1 MQVYDVDFARNMGF
15 RDPVAEVAR
24 INALPGSI
32 SAAKAIPDRV
42 CVFGETWKVMFAM
55 PDGACFGVNVGH
67 QGWTSDDHLGLIC
80 DRWRAKPE
88 CSPVSSTRLD
98 TEPMENDG
106 TLFAP

>member
-1 MQVYDVDFARNMGF
+1 MGF
-15 RDPVAEVAR
+15 KHPVAVAAR
-24 INALPGSI
+24 TNALPGGNP
-32 SAAKAIPDRV
+32 AAKATPDRV
-42 CVFGETWKVMFAM
+42 CVLDGTWKVMLVM
-55 PDGACFGVNVGH
+55 PSGVCFGVNVGH